1 MSIAPVPWLCGV
13 SANLTFDTVREST
26 NARHI
31 RAHQG
36 RVEQRDRPD
45 RHADRDQY
53 RACGRRT
60 SEGFVLAVLFGA
72 NLSCATP
79 MAYKANLLV
88 FAADGYRFSDFV
100 RGGLPLTLIM
110 WLALSLV
117 LAQLDVR

>member
-1 MSIAPVPWLCGV
+1 
-13 SANLTFDTVREST
+13 
-26 NARHI
+26 
-31 RAHQG
+31 
-36 RVEQRDRPD
+36 
-45 RHADRDQY
+45 
-53 RACGRRT
+53 
-60 SEGFVLAVLFGA
+60 
-72 NLSCATP
+72 